1 LTNPIIKEKKS
12 VIPACDVA
20 TLEELEN
27 LVKSVDSV
35 KGIGGYKVGFSL
47 ALPYGLPAV
56 VKAIRKH
63 SKKPII
69 YDHQKA
75 ATDIPDTGVQFA
87 QACASAGVDAA
98 ILFPQAGPETLKA
111 WIGHCKKVGLKI
123 IVGGEMTHPA
133 YLQKDGGFL
142 CDDAPKRI
150 YELAASLGVT
160 DFVVPGN
167 KPDRIRFYK
176 EIIEKA
182 GCAAPVFYS
191 PGLVT
196 QGGDIT
202 EGAKAAG
209 ERWHAIIGRALYGAG
224 DASAMRAAA
233 EKLCAKLVLPSLN
246 Q

>member
-1 LTNPIIKEKKS
+1 MNSIIKEKKS

-27 LVKSVDSV
+27 LVKAADSV
-35 KGIGGYKVGFSL
+35 KGIGGYKIGFSL

-75 ATDIPDTGVQFA
+75 ATDIPDTGAQFA
-87 QACASAGVDAA
+87 AACAAAKIDAV

-111 WIGHCKKVGLKI
+111 WINHCNAAKLKV

-133 YLQKDGGFL
+133 FLAKDGGFL
-142 CDDAPKRI
+142 LDDAPKRI

-167 KPDRIRFYK
+167 KPDRIRYYK

-182 GCAAPVFYS
+182 GCAAPAFYS

-196 QGGDIT
+196 QGGDVT

-209 ERWHAIIGRALYGAG
+209 
-224 DASAMRAAA
+224 
-233 EKLCAKLVLPSLN
+233 
-246 Q
+246 

>member
-1 LTNPIIKEKKS
+1 MTIIKEKKS
-12 VIPACDVA
+12 VVPACDVA
-20 TLEELEN
+20 TLNELEA
-27 LVKSVDSV
+27 LVKAVDSV

-56 VKAIRKH
+56 VKAIRVH
-63 SKKPII
+63 SRKPII

-75 ATDIPDTGVQFA
+75 GTDIPDTGAQFA
-87 QACASAGVDAA
+87 AACAAAGVDAV
-98 ILFPQAGPETLKA
+98 ILFPQAGPETEKA
-111 WIGHCKKVGLKI
+111 WIQHCQKAGLKI

-133 YLQKDGGFL
+133 FLAKDGGFIS
-142 CDDAPKRI
+142 DDAPRRI

-167 KPDRIRFYK
+167 KPDKIRFYK

-182 GCAAPVFYS
+182 GCASPVFYS

-196 QGGDIT
+196 QGGDVT

-224 DASAMRAAA
+224 DAAAMKAAA
-233 EKLCAKLVLPSLN
+233 EKLCAKLSA
-246 Q
+246 

>member
-1 LTNPIIKEKKS
+1 MTTTIKEKKS

-27 LVKSVDSV
+27 LVKAVDSV
-35 KGIGGYKVGFSL
+35 KGISAYKVGFSL

-56 VKAIRKH
+56 VKAVRKH

-75 ATDIPDTGVQFA
+75 GTDIPDTGAQFA
-87 QACASAGVDAA
+87 QACARAGVDAV

-111 WIGHCKKVGLKI
+111 WVKQCQAVGLKI

-133 YLQKDGGFL
+133 FLAKDGGFL
-142 CDDAPKRI
+142 TDDAPRKI
-150 YELAASLGVT
+150 YELAASLGIT

-167 KPDRIRFYK
+167 KPERIK
-176 EIIEKA
+176 EYRSLITRA
-182 GCAAPVFYS
+182 GIPEPVFYS

-196 QGGDIT
+196 QGGDVT

-224 DASAMRAAA
+224 EGDAAARAAAMRAAA
-233 EKLCAKLVLPSLN
+233 EKLCAKLV
-246 Q
+246 